1 MVKRYFCMVG
11 IALSLG
17 LNQQAVSSSGIPTL
31 DINSVEQLNALL
43 DQLETAQAQLRQ
55 AESQLKALTESSGFG
70 YVVRNPKV
78 RDHMRKT
85 LPTDV
90 TALLDRLDSQN
101 SALSAPINEYVQS
114 AHAPVEDFGQERKDL
129 KERSLRVAA
138 TRKALSRESYE
149 AIGKHLEV
157 IDDLQNQI
165 NQTNNP
171 KEISELQAQIAIEQ
185 ANMQATQTRLDLAM
199 EELSAEQDLIKAR
212 GDKVYSGWFGSGSI
226 RE

>member
-1 MVKRYFCMVG
+1 MVKLYFCMVV

-17 LNQQAVSSSGIPTL
+17 LNQQAVASSGIPTL

-129 KERSLRVAA
+129 KERSLHVAA

-165 NQTNNP
+165 NQTNRSE
-171 KEISELQAQIAIEQ
+171 EISAL
-185 ANMQATQTRLDLAM
+185 
-199 EELSAEQDLIKAR
+199 
-212 GDKVYSGWFGSGSI
+212 
-226 RE
+226 

>member
-17 LNQQAVSSSGIPTL
+17 LNQQAVASSGIPTL

-70 YVVRNPKV
+70 YVVRNPNV

-90 TALLDRLDSQN
+90 TALLDRLDNQN
-101 SALSAPINEYVQS
+101 SALSAPIDEYVQS

-129 KERSLRVAA
+129 KDRSQRVAA
-138 TRKALSRESYE
+138 PRKALSRESYE
-149 AIGKHLEV
+149 AIRKHVDV
-157 IDDLQNQI
+157 IDDLQNQ
-165 NQTNNP
+165 NNHTSNP
-171 KEISELQAQIAIEQ
+171 KDIKELQAQLAIEQ
-185 ANMQATQTRLDLAM
+185 AD
-199 EELSAEQDLIKAR
+199 
-212 GDKVYSGWFGSGSI
+212 
-226 RE
+226 